1 MDSKET
7 STINST
13 VINNEYLY
21 FIVIDNKNNVFEHYF
36 ETIIHNSYKHTEHN
50 YNYYS
55 RIFIFSLINKWN
67 INIKKYNNISNLIS
81 TQIYND
87 KYYYYFNEIINEK

>member
-1 MDSKET
+1 MNDKET

-21 FIVIDNKNNVFEHYF
+21 FIVINNKNNMFKHYF

-50 YNYYS
+50 YNYNS
-55 RIFIFSLINKWN
+55 RIFIFSLINK
-67 INIKKYNNISNLIS
+67 
-81 TQIYND
+81 
-87 KYYYYFNEIINEK
+87 